1 MEEGVLKLVHPG
13 RHVEIHKEPIT
24 AAEVMRKNPRHC
36 VTRPDVFKCPWIVVK
51 PESILFPGTV
61 FYIVPNRTIHRLIKA
76 RKNHNQPPP
85 RQNHSPKYQYHPR
98 YPKQTS
104 TRKSSAGSTPKHQ
117 DYGHWFKRPFKCTM
131 SLKEEDSDESYI
143 GRSYSES
150 WSKVIGNNRNTYKN
164 RPFGRRSRDTAIL
177 PVNDN
182 HNAKYKSCEQVK
194 VLRSCLRKQDSVR
207 KSRNLRVTFAFP
219 ITTRSESHQPS
230 NCIQSNLRL
239 YLDQGFREGKGN
251 GYKKVRR
258 SNRY

>member
-1 MEEGVLKLVHPG
+1 MGASTMEEGVLKLVHPG

-76 RKNHNQPPP
+76 RENHNQPPP
-85 RQNHSPKYQYHPR
+85 RQNHSPKYQGHPR

-131 SLKEEDSDESYI
+131 SSKEEDSDESYI

-150 WSKVIGNNRNTYKN
+150 WSKVI
-164 RPFGRRSRDTAIL
+164 
-177 PVNDN
+177 
-182 HNAKYKSCEQVK
+182 EVK
-194 VLRSCLRKQDSVR
+194 VTSPPTAFK
-207 KSRNLRVTFAFP
+207 VTPGCIWIKDLGKEKEIDMKKLDDPTVPDPNTASEFANS
-219 ITTRSESHQPS
+219 TQVWTV
-230 NCIQSNLRL
+230 L
-239 YLDQGFREGKGN
+239 KW
-251 GYKKVRR
+251 
-258 SNRY
+258 